1 MEIAI
6 FLDRVNVS
14 WDLTTPWDGP
24 RVSKAIP
31 DNENPRTVRETWRRA
46 ARSTLLGP
54 SKKHVVGKF
63 SICRFQDFLKLLGRP
78 NDTVGSSKSIF
89 VNPRNRN
96 LSDRPREAAA
106 RRQRRPIG
114 PLQETRGAVFNCQF
128 QDFFGASRTVRGH
141 ARHVQ
146 DTLRRSR
153 DSEILDP
160 SKKSGGGGGKPV
172 QEPRGGGV
180 ANERELNAPVAAP
193 PRRQRAQ
200 GAPARPGTSPY
211 LPSWRRNPVAAR

>member
-1 MEIAI
+1 MTIFEFEVAAGRRLRFFLEIAI

-63 SICRFQDFLKLLGRP
+63 SICRFQGFLKLLGRP
-78 NDTVGSSKSIF
+78 NSTVGSSKSIF

-96 LSDRPREAAA
+96 FSDRPRTAAA

-114 PLQETRGAVFNCQF
+114 ALPRNTW
-128 QDFFGASRTVRGH
+128 
-141 ARHVQ
+141 
-146 DTLRRSR
+146 
-153 DSEILDP
+153 
-160 SKKSGGGGGKPV
+160 SKF
-172 QEPRGGGV
+172 
-180 ANERELNAPVAAP
+180 
-193 PRRQRAQ
+193 
-200 GAPARPGTSPY
+200 
-211 LPSWRRNPVAAR
+211 